1 MSEAKKTGNGT
12 DDEEIVVDA
21 ELLQFREEVA
31 YLSDEQT
38 PFSGVADKRY
48 ENGQKLSRTNYK
60 DGRMEGL
67 LTAWFEN
74 GDKEMEGYYKG
85 GKLNGPYISSWYS
98 NGQKEEENNWKD
110 GKLDGLWSVWYENG
124 EKGSEAI
131 YRNGELISKKEW
143 DPDGTPI

>member
-12 DDEEIVVDA
+12 DDEEVVVDA

-67 LTAWFEN
+67 
-74 GDKEMEGYYKG
+74 
-85 GKLNGPYISSWYS
+85 I
-98 NGQKEEENNWKD
+98 
-110 GKLDGLWSVWYENG
+110 
-124 EKGSEAI
+124 
-131 YRNGELISKKEW
+131 
-143 DPDGTPI
+143 

>member
-1 MSEAKKTGNGT
+1 MPEANKTGNGN
-12 DDEEIVVDA
+12 DDEEVVVDG

-31 YLSDEQT
+31 YLPDEQT
-38 PFSGVADKRY
+38 PFTGVADKRY
-48 ENGQKLSRTNYK
+48 ENWQKLSRTNYK

-74 GDKEMEGYYKG
+74 GDKEMEGYYKE

-131 YRNGELISKKEW
+131 YRNGEMK
-143 DPDGTPI
+143 